1 MGKSEFN
8 SLVESFF
15 ENPLLGS
22 IIEEALQSVESDDD
36 PTPDETAKQ
45 QEQPAPGVDKLQQV
59 ALDVQQGHLDQ
70 NDLIN
75 MYKAGQ
81 LSKEEIQQVME
92 MAQGQEGQEGQEGGQ
107 PPAEQQP
114 SEEELFAQQIEQTND
129 MFVKFAIYDKVAELS
144 EKLNYFHD
152 NFSDTESDMY
162 LRAVQLKEFL
172 NILSNLI
179 FNLDT
184 SVSYQMYG
192 SILLQL
198 TELFNEYLEER
209 QKESASEE
217 AEEASREAEE
227 KSGWK

>member
-1 MGKSEFN
+1 
-8 SLVESFF
+8 
-15 ENPLLGS
+15 
-22 IIEEALQSVESDDD
+22 
-36 PTPDETAKQ
+36 
-45 QEQPAPGVDKLQQV
+45 VDKLQQV

-144 EKLNYFHD
+144 EKLNYIHD